1 MNSSTPLSPG
11 SSTSHSVTDLKE
23 QVARLHPDMIRW
35 RRHLH
40 RNPELSFH
48 EHNTVAFV
56 ADVLKKEGI
65 EVRENVARLTPEAKG
80 TGLIALVRG
89 EGSSS
94 DRCFALRADMD
105 ALPITETGKPDYCSN
120 NPGVMHAC
128 GHDAHTAMVLGAG
141 IALHRLRKQ
150 WSGNVMLVF
159 QPGEEKE
166 PGGASLMVK
175 EGVLNNPK
183 PSGIA
188 GQHVTPELAVGKLGF
203 RSGVFMAA
211 ADELYI
217 TVKGKGGH
225 AASRH
230 LHVDPVLIA
239 AQLLPALYE
248 EASRI
253 RPVSEPMVLS
263 FGKVIAN
270 GATNIVPDVVTIDG
284 TLRTFNED
292 LRDQLHDLLTR
303 KSKEIAQ
310 AMGGDVDFKLV
321 KGSPV
326 VKNDPELT
334 ARLRAVA
341 LGLVGVENVVDMDIR
356 MGAEDFAYYT
366 HVMPGCFYRLGTGN
380 PSKPGTT
387 SGLHRAEFDID
398 EDALTIGAGMMVCA
412 AISELS

>member
-1 MNSSTPLSPG
+1 M
-11 SSTSHSVTDLKE
+11 TSLNENDLKK
-23 QVARLHPDMIRW
+23 QVAALQADMIRW

-40 RNPELSFH
+40 RDPELSFQ

-56 ADVLKKEGI
+56 GEVLKREGI

-80 TGLIALVRG
+80 TGLIAVVRG
-89 EGSSS
+89 EAYSS
-94 DRCFALRADMD
+94 DRCFALRADLD
-105 ALPITETGKPDYCSN
+105 ALPIIEIGKPDYCST

-141 IALHRLRKQ
+141 IALHRLREQ
-150 WSGNVMLVF
+150 WAGNVMLVF

-175 EGVLNNPK
+175 EGVLNDPK

-188 GQHVTPELAVGKLGF
+188 GQHVTPELPVGKLGF
-203 RSGVFMAA
+203 RSGAFMAA

-230 LHVDPVLIA
+230 AHVDPILIMA
-239 AQLLPALYE
+239 RLLPALYD
-248 EASRI
+248 EAARNK
-253 RPVSEPMVLS
+253 PETEPMVLS

-292 LRDQLHDLLTR
+292 LRNSLHELLPR

-310 AMGGDVDFKLV
+310 AMGGDVDFHLV

-341 LGLVGVENVVDMDIR
+341 VGLVGAENVVDMDIR

-387 SGLHRAEFDID
+387 AGLHRAEFDID
-398 EDALTIGAGMMVCA
+398 EDALAIGAGMMAWGA
-412 AISELS
+412 ACELA